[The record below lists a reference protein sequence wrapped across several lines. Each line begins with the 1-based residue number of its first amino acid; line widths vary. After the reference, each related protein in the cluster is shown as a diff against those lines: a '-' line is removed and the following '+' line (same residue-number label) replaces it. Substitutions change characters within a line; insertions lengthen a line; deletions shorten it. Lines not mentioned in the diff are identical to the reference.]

1 MQEYEIGLYGL
12 GVMGSSLAKN
22 MIQHGFDVALYS
34 KPEAERA
41 AFRVEAPLGRYEV
54 FPTEEAFVHSLSQ
67 PRVIFLMVTAGKAVD
82 AVIGQLL
89 PYLEPEDVI
98 IDGGNSH
105 FEDTARRG
113 AALA

>member
-12 GVMGSSLAKN
+12 GFMGSSLAKN

-54 FPTEEAFVHSLSQ
+54 FPTEEAFVHSLS
-67 PRVIFLMVTAGKAVD
+67 PVSYTHLYTCEREMVAYPQGTK
-82 AVIGQLL
+82 
-89 PYLEPEDVI
+89 
-98 IDGGNSH
+98 
-105 FEDTARRG
+105 
-113 AALA
+113 